1 LRTNPEPG
9 HDQTAGDQNYHVLS
23 TTRRLK
29 AIAHSVPTSSATKAE
44 SQTRTKDKKMA
55 SAGLLQASLIWV
67 TYGVA
72 VALVL
77 FVAII
82 TTFTWQAPQERSIA
96 VTIVSIISLTSLL
109 ATVFLLP
116 VDIALVSSTAS
127 AHLGAKKDWATPAR
141 VDGILLTLK
150 IVYYTLYSLD
160 ALLCLIAIP
169 FTYFWYEEYDEV
181 EEEEGTSGNGAR
193 FWRAL
198 KYTLGFVFLV
208 LILFLIGFFVPAAG
222 NSRQKHMDLDYF
234 KRLLAANNGEK
245 ALTFGVG
252 LLMTL
257 GTLLYIL
264 YTGAGLAL
272 LPVSFIKSAP
282 SISAPQLSATTA
294 SALERNRELQRQLE
308 MRNAGRPEGMPQ
320 KDRREMDALLREER
334 TLVRR
339 ERLASEARGDGR
351 SRVFRAWTKFQA
363 VFRPLKLLGGIFLLF
378 LAILI
383 WISMLITSID
393 KAANSICKQH
403 CGYILGHL
411 NVFQPMNW
419 IFVVSAKAF
428 PVDYILMAFLILF
441 LFSSSITGL
450 ASIGIRFLWVRIFQM
465 KKGRTAPQAL
475 LIATVLLA
483 LVILAINYA
492 VAMVIAPQ
500 YAIYGTQTFC
510 VNAPRHPG
518 DQPDCREH
526 PDMVRPCSEAFSEP
540 AAKDVCTPTVMSTFL
555 NRVTLNWPVFGA
567 IDFWAQF
574 AFLAVFLVVFV
585 TSLFRTPRLDL
596 SELDEAAEA
605 DEEEGLLASTGR
617 RFGATWGDIT
627 GRAKPRAGDNGQGR
641 EDYGA
646 AGNGSGAAART

>member
-1 LRTNPEPG
+1 MG
-9 HDQTAGDQNYHVLS
+9 
-23 TTRRLK
+23 
-29 AIAHSVPTSSATKAE
+29 
-44 SQTRTKDKKMA
+44 
-55 SAGLLQASLIWV
+55 SAGLLQTSLIWV
-67 TYGVA
+67 AYAVA

-77 FVAII
+77 GVAII
-82 TTFTWQAPQERSIA
+82 TTFTWQAPYERSIA
-96 VTIVSIISLTSLL
+96 VSIVTIFSLTALL

-116 VDIALVSSTAS
+116 VDIALVSSTTS

-141 VDGILLTLK
+141 VDSILLTLK

-160 ALLCLIAIP
+160 SLLCLIVIP

-181 EEEEGTSGNGAR
+181 EEEEGRGGQGVR
-193 FWRAL
+193 LWRAL

-208 LILFLIGFFVPAAG
+208 VILFLIGFFVPAAG
-222 NSRQKHMDLDYF
+222 YSKGRHMDLDYF

-252 LLMTL
+252 LLITL
-257 GTLLYIL
+257 GTLLYVL
-264 YTGAGLAL
+264 YAGAGLAL

-294 SALERNRELQRQLE
+294 SALECNRELQRQLE
-308 MRNAGRPEGMPQ
+308 MRNAGRPEGMSQ

-339 ERLASEARGDGR
+339 ERLAAEARGEGR
-351 SRVFRAWTKFQA
+351 SGFFRAWTKIQA
-363 VFRPLKLLGGIFLLF
+363 VFRPLKLLGGIFLLL
-378 LAILI
+378 LAII
-383 WISMLITSID
+383 VWVSMLITAID

-403 CGYILGHL
+403 CGYILGHI
-411 NVFQPMNW
+411 NVFQPVNW
-419 IFVVSAKAF
+419 VFVQSAKAF
-428 PVDYILMAFLILF
+428 PVDYILMALLVLF
-441 LFSSSITGL
+441 FFSSSVTGL
-450 ASIGIRFLWVRIFQM
+450 ATIGIRFLWVRIFQI

-483 LVILAINYA
+483 LIILAINYA
-492 VAMVIAPQ
+492 MAMLVAPQ

-510 VNAPRHPG
+510 ENTPRHPG
-518 DQPDCREH
+518 EQPDCREH

-555 NRVTLNWPVFGA
+555 NRITLNWPVFGA
-567 IDFWAQF
+567 VDFWAQF
-574 AFLAVFLVVFV
+574 AFLAVFLVVFI
-585 TSLFRTPRLDL
+585 TSLFRTPRLNL
-596 SELDEAAEA
+596 SEFDEEAEA

-627 GRAKPRAGDNGQGR
+627 GRAKRNPTAGTGAGGHDGYGTNGYRAGDENADGT
-641 EDYGA
+641 
-646 AGNGSGAAART
+646 GSGSRA

>member
-1 LRTNPEPG
+1 
-9 HDQTAGDQNYHVLS
+9 
-23 TTRRLK
+23 
-29 AIAHSVPTSSATKAE
+29 
-44 SQTRTKDKKMA
+44 MA
-55 SAGLLQASLIWV
+55 PAGLLQTSLIWV
-67 TYGVA
+67 AYGVA
-72 VALVL
+72 VALCL

-82 TTFTWQAPQERSIA
+82 TTLTWQTRYERSVA
-96 VTIVSIISLTSLL
+96 VSIVSVISLTSLL

-127 AHLGAKKDWATPAR
+127 VHLGAKKDWATPER
-141 VDGILLTLK
+141 IDGILLTLK
-150 IVYYTLYSLD
+150 IVYYTLYTLD
-160 ALLCLIAIP
+160 ALLCLVAIP

-181 EEEEGTSGNGAR
+181 EQQEQPSSWGTR
-193 FWRAL
+193 FWHAF

-208 LILFLIGFFVPAAG
+208 VILFLIGFFVPAAG
-222 NSRQKHMDLDYF
+222 KDHGRHMDLDYF

-282 SISAPQLSATTA
+282 SISAPQLSASTS

-308 MRNAGRPEGMPQ
+308 MRNAGRPEGMSQ

-339 ERLASEARGDGR
+339 ERLAAEARGEGR
-351 SRVFRAWTKFQA
+351 SRIYRAWTKVQA
-363 VFRPLKLLGGIFLLF
+363 VFRPLKLLGGIFLLL

-383 WISMLITSID
+383 WVSMLITGID
-393 KAANSICKQH
+393 KAANSICKQR

-411 NVFQPMNW
+411 NVFQPVNW
-419 IFVVSAKAF
+419 IFVQSAKAF
-428 PVDYILMAFLILF
+428 PVDYILMALLVILF
-441 LFSSSITGL
+441 FSSSITGL
-450 ASIGIRFLWVRIFQM
+450 ASIGIRFLWVRIFQI

-483 LVILAINYA
+483 LMTLAINYA
-492 VAMVIAPQ
+492 IAMVVAPQ

-518 DQPDCREH
+518 EQPDCREH
-526 PDMVRPCSEAFSEP
+526 RDMVRPCSEVFSEP

-555 NRVTLNWPVFGA
+555 NRITLNWPVFGA
-567 IDFWAQF
+567 VDFWAQF
-574 AFLAVFLVVFV
+574 VFLAVFLIVFI
-585 TSLFRTPRLDL
+585 TSLFRTPRLNL
-596 SELDEAAEA
+596 SEIDEEAEV

-617 RFGATWGDIT
+617 RFGATWQDIT
-627 GRAKPRAGDNGQGR
+627 GRTTRTVLGQGR
-641 EDYGA
+641 AEGYGTA
-646 AGNGSGAAART
+646 ADRNAGVSGART